1 MELQTFIFSYSNS
14 FYIITDNNEDEAWE
28 TLASKLSISIKRAK
42 ENAKLVAHHY
52 RYGFTKLK
60 KK

>member
-14 FYIITDNNEDEAWE
+14 FYIITDDNEEEAWK
-28 TLASKLSISIKRAK
+28 TLTRKLSISEERAK
-42 ENAKLVAHHY
+42 ENAKLIAHHY